1 VNYFARK
8 ATSGAGYDLIV
19 GTEECSKEN
28 FPICKIVWPAD
39 QVHYC
44 GTWRIGCP
52 ELYVEISE
60 EEALIYKISGGG

>member
-19 GTEECSKEN
+19 GTEEGKGFS
-28 FPICKIVWPAD
+28 PVCKIVWPTD
-39 QVHYC
+39 PYNYH
-44 GTWRIGCP
+44 GTWQIFYP